1 MRATCDVRE
10 TRRLRAPDSVACYDP
25 RMILSRPRF
34 ALPCLLLLLA
44 TACSSTSTTPSGGTD
59 DAGTDAAPSLG
70 CGAGTVSET
79 AVEIDPS
86 GPDGQIHAYAVP
98 TGDGF
103 FVVYNR
109 PAEGSTSQSFAVY
122 ATKLGCDGKVLVPPV
137 RVSEGDDNQIDPSAA
152 WNGKNLVVVWS
163 ADTGKSPVNL
173 ELRTRVLDAAG
184 KPLSAVRTAS
194 LVRKGKPNVGN
205 AWMPEVV
212 SGADGTW
219 LVGAWGHDEAPAF
232 QAFVQKLDPQGALA
246 GEAEDAALAPTTT
259 QSSPAV
265 AVDAQK
271 RTILA
276 WAEEPNQ
283 GNDPP
288 ATWVREGTSAPR
300 KLVTGGGAPSLAT
313 GASGTWLA
321 AKGAVH
327 LLGTEAHATLPTT
340 YAQPAVAADETG
352 ALVVAYTAAQS
363 RAPIRA
369 VRVSSS
375 GALGT
380 EIDLGIASAAAY
392 PLHLARVSDGVFLFA
407 YQEGAGT
414 KLRAKARFLE
424 AK

>member
-1 MRATCDVRE
+1 MIRSLLPV
-10 TRRLRAPDSVACYDP
+10 VARGSLLP
-25 RMILSRPRF
+25 LALF
-34 ALPCLLLLLA
+34 AA
-44 TACSSTSTTPSGGTD
+44 ACSSTGSTPSTASEDG
-59 DAGTDAAPSLG
+59 GTDAAPAVG
-70 CGAGTVSET
+70 CTAISET
-79 AVEIDPS
+79 PVEIDPS

-98 TGDGF
+98 TADGF

-152 WNGKNLVVVWS
+152 WDGKNLVVVWS

-173 ELRTRVLDAAG
+173 ELRTRSLDATG
-184 KPLSAVRTAS
+184 KPLSGVRTAS
-194 LVRKGKPNVGN
+194 LSRKGKPNIGN

-212 SGADGTW
+212 PGADGAW

-232 QAFVQKLDPQGALA
+232 QAFVQKLDAQGALT
-246 GEAEDAALAPTTT
+246 GEAEDVALSPSTT

-265 AVDAQK
+265 AIDAQK
-271 RTILA
+271 RTVLA
-276 WAEEPNQ
+276 WAEEPNE

-288 ATWVREGTSAPR
+288 STWVREGTAAPR
-300 KLVTGGGAPSLAT
+300 KLVEGGGAPSLSSAD
-313 GASGTWLA
+313 SGTWLS

-327 LLGTEAHATLPTT
+327 RLGTETRATLPAT
-340 YAQPAVAADETG
+340 YAQPAVAADRTG
-352 ALVVAYTAAQS
+352 AVVLAYTAAQS
-363 RAPIRA
+363 RAPLRA
-369 VRVSSS
+369 LRVSDS
-375 GALGT
+375 GTLGT
-380 EIDLGIASAAAY
+380 EIDLGIPSAAAY

-414 KLRAKARFLE
+414 KLRAKARFFV

>member
-1 MRATCDVRE
+1 MIVS
-10 TRRLRAPDSVACYDP
+10 RL
-25 RMILSRPRF
+25 RF
-34 ALPCLLLLLA
+34 ALPCSLLLLA
-44 TACSSTSTTPSGGTD
+44 SACSSTSTTPSSGTE
-59 DAGTDAAPSLG
+59 DAGADGATSSGCAA
-70 CGAGTVSET
+70 VSET
-79 AVEIDPS
+79 PVEIDPS

-98 TGDGF
+98 TADGF

-152 WNGKNLVVVWS
+152 WDGKSLVVVWS

-173 ELRTRVLDAAG
+173 ELRTRTLDASG

-194 LVRKGKPNVGN
+194 FVRKGKPNIGN

-212 SGADGTW
+212 SGSDGTW

-232 QAFVQKLDPQGALA
+232 QAFVQKLDSQGTLA
-246 GEAEDAALAPTTT
+246 GEAEDAALSPTTT

-265 AVDAQK
+265 TVDAQK

-276 WAEEPNQ
+276 WAEEPNE
-283 GNDPP
+283 GSDPP

-300 KLVTGGGAPSLAT
+300 KLVAGGGAPSLSS
-313 GASGTWLA
+313 GESGTWLA

-327 LLGTEAHATLPTT
+327 LLGTEVHGTLPAT
-340 YAQPAVAADETG
+340 YAQPAVAADRTG
-352 ALVVAYTAAQS
+352 AVVLAYTAAQS
-363 RAPIRA
+363 RAPLRA

-380 EIDLGIASAAAY
+380 EIDLGIPSAAAY

-407 YQEGAGT
+407 YQEGSGT
-414 KLRAKARFLE
+414 KLRAKARFLT

>member
-1 MRATCDVRE
+1 MIRSH
-10 TRRLRAPDSVACYDP
+10 LGLVARGSLCS
-25 RMILSRPRF
+25 LV
-34 ALPCLLLLLA
+34 LLTA
-44 TACSSTSTTPSGGTD
+44 ACSSTSSTPSTTSD
-59 DAGTDAAPSLG
+59 DAGTDAATTSG
-70 CGAGTVSET
+70 CTTVAET
-79 AVEIDPS
+79 PVEIDPT

-98 TGDGF
+98 TADGF

-109 PAEGSTSQSFAVY
+109 PAEGATSQSFAVY

-152 WNGKNLVVVWS
+152 WDGRNLVVVWS

-173 ELRTRVLDAAG
+173 ELRTRTLDGTG
-184 KPLSAVRTAS
+184 KALSAVRTAS
-194 LVRKGKPNVGN
+194 LSRKGKPNVGN
-205 AWMPEVV
+205 AWMPEIVP
-212 SGADGTW
+212 GADGPL

-232 QAFVQKLDPQGALA
+232 QAFVQKLDAQGALT
-246 GEAEDAALAPTTT
+246 GEAEDVALSPSTT

-276 WAEEPNQ
+276 WAEEPNE

-288 ATWVREGTSAPR
+288 STWVREGTAAPR
-300 KLVTGGGAPSLAT
+300 KLVEGGGAPSLSSAE
-313 GASGTWLA
+313 SGTWLS

-327 LLGTEAHATLPTT
+327 RLGTETHATLPAT
-340 YAQPAVAADETG
+340 YAQPAVAADRTG
-352 ALVVAYTAAQS
+352 AVVIAYTAAQS
-363 RAPIRA
+363 RAPLRA
-369 VRVSSS
+369 VRVSDV
-375 GALGT
+375 GALGA

-414 KLRAKARFLE
+414 KLRAKARFFV